1 MFSYAYFM
9 INVKHVFNL
18 ETMWKEELDPDGDGV
33 LSRLE
38 LRQLAVLLEGSKA
51 VTPVFLKNLE
61 AQLHNGTRAH
71 LARLTDQKDADLQL
85 LQSGSFNQA
94 IDALLSRVSRSTNVS
109 TPAPTTVIH
118 TPVTPSVASPT
129 VLVELTSTAA
139 PTEHVLPI
147 TIDSIRECPDIVAHL
162 TKLVQARKK
171 YKHEQKGEELVEFY
185 MVGENAT
192 QVEARLDQIRLHRK
206 KFVCLNDDIKSR
218 NPDPRVFQVLND
230 HFETSYPIPSPFEH
244 PRGVRNAHLHMSDY
258 RKAQAATLK
267 GWGRRALATAAQASS
282 QLFTADESW
291 WTVVYV
297 CALLLM
303 SWCVLAQCRKPNR
316 PIRRSSVEM
325 LKSPGKGSLRKEDMR
340 LSMV

>member
-1 MFSYAYFM
+1 
-9 INVKHVFNL
+9 
-18 ETMWKEELDPDGDGV
+18 V

-71 LARLTDQKDADLQL
+71 LARLTDQKGLFFQLFFFFFFGITSCSMIWMLFVFADADLQL